1 MGIAAFYSSTPF
13 RSIIENKRNFALKE
27 ESRILKEVEELKRN
41 FVSLMSHDLKT
52 LLLKIASVVE
62 VLKMENSDRKILNEL
77 NMIDDSTSQL
87 NDFISSILD
96 LTKMETND
104 FGLKLAS
111 IDLNKIVERTVHQL
125 RDMASRHNV
134 QINFEPDVLFP
145 ITIDE
150 KLMGRVINNILE
162 NGIKYSGAGSIITI
176 KTEDA
181 GDFVALTISDN
192 GVGIDEKELKYIFE
206 KFYRLK
212 NDKIPGNGLGLY
224 LVKYFVE
231 LMEGQIKVQSKVSEG
246 N

>member
-1 MGIAAFYSSTPF
+1 
-13 RSIIENKRNFALKE
+13 
-27 ESRILKEVEELKRN
+27 
-41 FVSLMSHDLKT
+41 
-52 LLLKIASVVE
+52 
-62 VLKMENSDRKILNEL
+62 
-77 NMIDDSTSQL
+77 
-87 NDFISSILD
+87 
-96 LTKMETND
+96 
-104 FGLKLAS
+104 
-111 IDLNKIVERTVHQL
+111 
-125 RDMASRHNV
+125 MASRHV

-176 KTEDA
+176 KTEDV

-212 NDKIPGNGLGLY
+212 NEKIPGNGLGLD

-231 LMEGQIKVQSKVSEG
+231 LMEGQIKVQSKVSEELVLSSSDEQVKEKELEKVLVVDDDQVLRESLQKALRFNG
-246 N
+246 FLVKSATNGQEAVNACKEKFDLVVMDVNMPLMDGLEALLK